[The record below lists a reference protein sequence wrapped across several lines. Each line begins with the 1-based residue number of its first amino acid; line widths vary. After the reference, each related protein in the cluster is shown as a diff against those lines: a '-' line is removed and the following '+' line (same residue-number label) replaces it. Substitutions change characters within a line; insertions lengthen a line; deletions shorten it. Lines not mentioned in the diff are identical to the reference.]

1 MAVGVAVGVGVAVAL
16 AVALA
21 LAAVAVAVA
30 TVAVATVALAVAV
43 VSVAMA
49 LQCVAIVRA
58 AQQAELEERGPQRGR
73 VTGLPMV
80 ELSSFLPE
88 ARLFCREKAEQFNKN
103 VVPEAVQL
111 MYLACNCLRMGISKI
126 IQAFHW

>member
-1 MAVGVAVGVGVAVAL
+1 VRVGVSGAVGVGVGVGVAVAVAV
-16 AVALA
+16 AVAL
-21 LAAVAVAVA
+21 AVA
-30 TVAVATVALAVAV
+30 TVAVATVALAVAA
-43 VSVAMA
+43 VSVAIA

-88 ARLFCREKAEQFNKN
+88 ARLFCREKA
-103 VVPEAVQL
+103 VQL